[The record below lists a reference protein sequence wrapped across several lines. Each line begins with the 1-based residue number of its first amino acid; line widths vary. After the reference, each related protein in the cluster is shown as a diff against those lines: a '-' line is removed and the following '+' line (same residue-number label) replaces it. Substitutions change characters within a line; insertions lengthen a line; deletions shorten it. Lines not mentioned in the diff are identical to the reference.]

1 MKANLKTRINNLLSG
16 SEKQDIIIIDTFD
29 CEPGTYRYQ
38 DRIINE
44 VEKEALKAK
53 CKRLYIFALH
63 GQKAAPG
70 GSKDGSTVINI
81 TSRHGAQSLRDF
93 LTK

>member
-44 VEKEALKAK
+44 VEKEALKLK
-53 CKRLYIFALH
+53 CNRLIIFALH
-63 GQKAAPG
+63 GQKATPG
-70 GSKDGSTVINI
+70 GSNFINI
-81 TSRHGAQSLRDF
+81 TSRHGAESLKDF
-93 LTK
+93 LTE